1 MDPDPPLSQSNRAS
15 TVSGVDL
22 LDGPDAHRVGR
33 GLVGV
38 GGSDLVASLERAD
51 RHAVEGHHRFL
62 GEGGHERVV
71 VTGTHRVV
79 EQLLVLAHGL
89 GQIHAAMLMVRVVFV
104 YDGMAAPARNQPP
117 VHRDRDDEGHGQRK
131 RQAAPE
137 EKARQPGLH
146 RARDSQHDRVVH
158 YLHHGDGDG
167 VGGERHLDGL
177 PERHARAQHRP
188 DGQRVAE
195 EERQDDRERVIRF
208 EDLVEKVRISNPDAD
223 IELLRRAY
231 VFSAFEHKGQVR
243 HSGEP
248 YLVHP
253 LEVADQLADMKLDVV
268 AIAAGL
274 LHDIVEDTQTPIERI
289 KELFGVDVA
298 HVVEGVT
305 KLGSIQFSSSEQRQ
319 AENFRKMLLAMVDD
333 IRVILVKLADRLH
346 NMRTLHHLP
355 EERRIKI
362 AQETRDIY
370 APIANRLGMSK
381 VKNELEE
388 LAFKYLEPKSYESL
402 RHRVESRRRATE
414 GMIEELKKNI
424 TAKLVDAQ
432 IPVIQIDGRIKRL
445 FSIHQKL
452 KRQKIDLEQVYDLVA
467 LRIITG
473 SVRDCY
479 ATLGIIHQT
488 WAPVPGRI
496 KDFIAM
502 PRPNGYQSLHTS
514 VVSERGFPFEVQIRS
529 ADMHRIAE
537 EGIAAHWKYKEGR
550 VGADRDEQYFIW
562 LRQLLEWQQEVRDP
576 AGVPAEPEDRALP
589 GRGLHLHPEGGG
601 QGAAARRDAGRL
613 RLRHSHRRRPPVR
626 RRPRQRQDG
635 AAPHQAAQRRH
646 RRDRH
651 RAGPQAE
658 PRLAQLRRHLAGPQQ
673 DQALHPRRGEN
684 PQPRAGKEAVRQ
696 GSAPLRPQR
705 EVAHRRGALRR
716 AVDRAAACRRRTSS
730 SPRSRTARL
739 SAKAVLGKLVPQEQL
754 KEPQQESALS
764 SVVRRVLGTGDE
776 KIKVRGIDD
785 LMVFRAR
792 CCNPIRGEKIVGYIT
807 RGKGVSVHA
816 AACPNVVNL
825 LYDPERRID
834 VEWDKGSDPSPY
846 TVRLSIQV
854 EDRKG
859 ILADVSSKIAG
870 INTNIRNVEATTT
883 DQMGRIDMTVE
894 ISDVKHL
901 QKVIKSLRSVDGV
914 VDVER
919 ASR

>member
-1 MDPDPPLSQSNRAS
+1 M
-15 TVSGVDL
+15 
-22 LDGPDAHRVGR
+22 
-33 GLVGV
+33 
-38 GGSDLVASLERAD
+38 
-51 RHAVEGHHRFL
+51 
-62 GEGGHERVV
+62 
-71 VTGTHRVV
+71 
-79 EQLLVLAHGL
+79 
-89 GQIHAAMLMVRVVFV
+89 
-104 YDGMAAPARNQPP
+104 
-117 VHRDRDDEGHGQRK
+117 
-131 RQAAPE
+131 
-137 EKARQPGLH
+137 
-146 RARDSQHDRVVH
+146 
-158 YLHHGDGDG
+158 
-167 VGGERHLDGL
+167 
-177 PERHARAQHRP
+177 
-188 DGQRVAE
+188 
-195 EERQDDRERVIRF
+195 IRF
-208 EDLVEKVRISNPDAD
+208 EDLVEKVRGTNPDAD

-253 LEVADQLADMKLDVV
+253 LEVADLLADMKLDVV

-274 LHDIVEDTQTPIERI
+274 LHDIVEDTATPIERLR
-289 KELFGVDVA
+289 ELFGSDVA
-298 HVVEGVT
+298 HVVAGVT
-305 KLGSIQFSSSEQRQ
+305 KLGSIQFSSSEERQ

-355 EERRIKI
+355 EERRVKI

-388 LAFKYLEPKSYESL
+388 LAFKYLEPKAYESL
-402 RHRVESRRRATE
+402 RQRVETKRRASE
-414 GMIEELKKNI
+414 GMIEELRKTI
-424 TAKLVDAQ
+424 TAKLAEAQ
-432 IPVIQIDGRIKRL
+432 VPVMQIDGRIKRL

-452 KRQKIDLEQVYDLVA
+452 KRQKIDLEQVYDLIA

-479 ATLGIIHQT
+479 AALGIIHQT

-529 ADMHRIAE
+529 AEMHHIAE

-550 VGADRDEQYFIW
+550 VGAARDEQYFLW

-576 AGVPAEPEDRALP
+576 QEFLQNLKVDLYPEEVYIFTPKGEVKALP
-589 GRGLHLHPEGGG
+589 RDATPVDFAYSIHTDVGHQCVGARVNGKMVPLRTRLRNGDIVEITTAAGHKPSRDWLNFVSTSRARNKIKHFIHAEEKVRSIELGRKLFEKE
-601 QGAAARRDAGRL
+601 ARRYGL
-613 RLRHSHRRRPPVR
+613 NMKSLV
-626 RRPRQRQDG
+626 DG
-635 AAPHQAAQRRH
+635 ERFAAMLTEQAFQKTDELFTAISY
-646 RRDRH
+646 
-651 RAGPQAE
+651 
-658 PRLAQLRRHLAGPQQ
+658 
-673 DQALHPRRGEN
+673 
-684 PQPRAGKEAVRQ
+684 GKV
-696 GSAPLRPQR
+696 
-705 EVAHRRGALRR
+705 
-716 AVDRAAACRRRTSS
+716 
-730 SPRSRTARL
+730 
-739 SAKAVLGKLVPQEQL
+739 SAKTILTKLVPQEQL
-754 KEPQQESALS
+754 KEPQQESALT
-764 SVVRRVLGTGDE
+764 SVVKRVLGGGEE
-776 KIKVRGIDD
+776 KIKVRGMDD

-807 RGKGVSVHA
+807 RGKGVSVHSA
-816 AACPNVVNL
+816 LCPNVVNL
-825 LYDPERRID
+825 LYDPDRRID

-859 ILADVSSKIAG
+859 ILADVSSKIAD

-894 ISDVKHL
+894 INDVKHL

-914 VDVER
+914 LDVER